1 MACFICG
8 ESELFTFLDLGAQPP
23 SDAFIRAQDLKKPEA
38 TYPLALN
45 RCEDCGLVQLG
56 VVVDPN
62 VLFTEYLYTT
72 GMNNK
77 LRENFK
83 ELVERVVRD
92 FKVGE
97 GDLAV
102 DIGSNDGTLLENYR
116 SFGIKVLG
124 VDPSSVAQIAIEKGV
139 PTERDFW
146 SKETAERI
154 LATHGQAKSI
164 TATNVFAH
172 VPDLDSFMKGII
184 CLLKKDGVFV
194 SESGYLLDMIE
205 TLGYDAIYHEH
216 LRYYSLR
223 PLLRLFER
231 FGLEIFQVERIA
243 SHNGSLRVYAAQ
255 KGVYQRDGS
264 VDALLRVEENAGL
277 DNRETYT
284 TFAQRVV
291 EHRKIL
297 LSTLKEIKREGGEI
311 VGIGAPAKGNTLLNF
326 CGITSELVSA
336 LLEKSPLKIGVFA
349 PGSHIPVLSE
359 DLLSMK
365 QPAFALILSWNLADE
380 LISKARANG
389 YAGRFIIPF
398 PQVHIV

>member
-1 MACFICG
+1 
-8 ESELFTFLDLGAQPP
+8 
-23 SDAFIRAQDLKKPEA
+23 
-38 TYPLALN
+38 
-45 RCEDCGLVQLG
+45 
-56 VVVDPN
+56 
-62 VLFTEYLYTT
+62 
-72 GMNNK
+72 
-77 LRENFK
+77 
-83 ELVERVVRD
+83 
-92 FKVGE
+92 
-97 GDLAV
+97 
-102 DIGSNDGTLLENYR
+102 
-116 SFGIKVLG
+116 
-124 VDPSSVAQIAIEKGV
+124 
-139 PTERDFW
+139 
-146 SKETAERI
+146 
-154 LATHGQAKSI
+154 
-164 TATNVFAH
+164 
-172 VPDLDSFMKGII
+172 MKCII